1 MLLFVI
7 KKKMNTELCFIY
19 PLLFT
24 VQIRVKLQATYE
36 ILIFLPLSESVNGLF
51 VINLNFC
58 NPENVPKPLILQFIS
73 KFETILNG

>member
-1 MLLFVI
+1 MSYNTNFVHIKILITHKLFNI
-7 KKKMNTELCFIY
+7 
-19 PLLFT
+19 
-24 VQIRVKLQATYE
+24 TYE